1 MIRRRLDKS
10 FVVRFALC
18 LCVGFLAS
26 CASGDD
32 ETDKRMLPP
41 TGSGAS
47 AATTAGQAPAKTKLA
62 AVSAPPWSVG
72 SYWEWSDGYAL
83 EVTAVSRNLTVF
95 SRVDAKGQWF
105 SRRGFLREEAQGSKS
120 FRKTIYRS
128 IPRDS
133 GMRLTA
139 TKPLS
144 FTREYLTDGKQRVH
158 TTSWV
163 LEGREK
169 ISVPAGVF
177 DCWVVV
183 MRTRSQK
190 TDWTGFERWWYS
202 DEVQNY
208 VRMEYRYGNTPEGSR
223 VLMDFEL
230 ATPGAKKSSAL
241 PVNIMSLAMKSKSP
255 LTDVEIQ

>member
-1 MIRRRLDKS
+1 MIRRCLDKR
-10 FVVRFALC
+10 FVVRFLSC
-18 LCVGFLAS
+18 FCVGVLAS
-26 CASGDD
+26 CSSSDD
-32 ETDKRMLPP
+32 PDKRLPP

-47 AATTAGQAPAKTKLA
+47 AATTAAQAAADAKLA
-62 AVSAPPWSVG
+62 TVQAPPWSVG

-83 EVTAVSRNLTVF
+83 QVSAVDRDLTVF
-95 SRVDAKGQWF
+95 SRLDAKGQWF
-105 SRRGFLREEAQGSKS
+105 SRRGFLREEAQGLKS

-128 IPRDS
+128 VPAVS

-139 TKPLS
+139 TKPLA

-169 ISVPAGVF
+169 ISVPAGIF
-177 DCWVVV
+177 DCWIVV

-230 ATPGAKKSSAL
+230 ATPGSKTSSAL
-241 PVNIMSLAMKSKSP
+241 PAKNMSLAMKSKS
-255 LTDVEIQ
+255 LLAAIESQ